1 MKIER
6 IIFGVIIALSMGVYA
21 YAESCSSVGSTQYKH
36 TASGCSYT
44 TSTRTCCSDGTW
56 SDWDK
61 ECCTG
66 AGCCTSG
73 TCWNGST
80 CETQISSKCGDQA
93 NMVYS
98 NCVQGKGYLYYCV
111 CKSDGTTKQ
120 VYKNDSFSCPDLSC
134 YSGTN
139 AYGVKTIT
147 ISLNDNCYAA
157 HTGGGNT
164 GSIGVCFCGMYGYK
178 TPKDC
183 GCFPITK
190 VQFEAGMKFVAE
202 LCIKYK
208 LEVSPITVFTHY
220 EFGQLN
226 PKTSSFGK
234 IDITYL
240 PPYAWVAKN
249 DIGNF
254 IRSKVR
260 WYKESLKG

>member
-21 YAESCSSVGSTQYKH
+21 YAESCSSAGSKQYKY
-36 TASGCSYT
+36 TASGCSYS
-44 TSTRTCCSDGTW
+44 TSTRTCCSNGTW

-80 CETQISSKCGDQA
+80 CEAQISSKCGDQA

-98 NCVQGKGYLYYCV
+98 NCVEGKGYLYYCV

-139 AYGVKTIT
+139 VYGVKTIT
-147 ISLNDNCYAA
+147 ISLNDRSLCNGGWSSTYNSICANEVASWFNSATKCY
-157 HTGGGNT
+157 
-164 GSIGVCFCGMYGYK
+164 SGYK
-178 TPKDC
+178 KSKASDYCVTSYSAGVVEPVDKSD
-183 GCFPITK
+183 FNYK
-190 VQFEAGMKFVAE
+190 FDQFCTYGRSGFSVDIACKAYGA
-202 LCIKYK
+202 
-208 LEVSPITVFTHY
+208 
-220 EFGQLN
+220 
-226 PKTSSFGK
+226 TS
-234 IDITYL
+234 TC
-240 PPYAWVAKN
+240 W
-249 DIGNF
+249 
-254 IRSKVR
+254 
-260 WYKESLKG
+260 